1 MKYVKLIVLVLITHF
16 ASAQSM
22 ITASG
27 NEPFIEVKVSDTI
40 MAKPDFLKILIE
52 IQKPEE
58 EYDYWDDYS
67 YDSSTTRGKKDES
80 KKQNE
85 KEEVNTQE
93 LIKKILDN
101 YKLSYIFHEENKGG
115 GMFSLEPGVYSN
127 AFEVTLNDIS
137 IHNKLMDELN
147 MIENTKNKV
156 ASAEVKNK
164 HPYELKLV
172 EKLMKKANL
181 EAQAIAKAMG
191 VELDKPLNVSNQT
204 WSDIYSSM
212 FSNPQSMGG
221 MGALFSMMG
230 NLFKSPEQQT
240 KVVIDKSLVIRYGY
254 K

>member
-1 MKYVKLIVLVLITHF
+1 MKVIQLAILILITQF
-16 ASAQSM
+16 VFAQSM
-22 ITASG
+22 ITVSG
-27 NEPFIEVKVSDTI
+27 NEPFIEVKVSDTLTVS
-40 MAKPDFLKILIE
+40 PDFLKILVE
-52 IQKPEE
+52 IQKPVE

-67 YDSSTTRGKKDES
+67 YDSSTSRSKKEEN
-80 KKQNE
+80 KKQNV
-85 KEEVNTQE
+85 KEEVNTQD
-93 LIKKILDN
+93 LIKKVLDR
-101 YKLSYIFHEENKGG
+101 YKLSYIFHEESKSG
-115 GMFSLEPGVYSN
+115 GMFSLDPGVYSN
-127 AFEVTLNDIS
+127 AFEFTLNDIS

-147 MIENTKNKV
+147 QIENTKTKI

-230 NLFKSPEQQT
+230 NMFKSKEQQT
-240 KVVIDKSLVIRYGY
+240 KVVIEKSLVIRYGY

>member
-1 MKYVKLIVLVLITHF
+1 MKYVKLIVLVMITHF

-22 ITASG
+22 ITVFG

-40 MAKPDFLKILIE
+40 IVSPDFLKILVE
-52 IQKPEE
+52 IQKQEE
-58 EYDYWDDYS
+58 EYDYWDDYT
-67 YDSSTTRGKKDES
+67 YDTSNSRGKKEDT
-80 KKQNE
+80 KKQDV
-85 KEEVNTQE
+85 KEEVNTKD
-93 LIKKILDN
+93 LIVKVLDK
-101 YKLSYIFHEENKGG
+101 YKLSYVFHEENKSG

-127 AFEVTLNDIS
+127 AFEITLNDMS

-147 MIENTKNKV
+147 QIENTKNKI
-156 ASAEVKNK
+156 ASAEVKSK

-172 EKLMKKANL
+172 EKLMNKANL

-191 VELDKPLNVSNQT
+191 VELGKPLNVSNQS
-204 WSDIYSSM
+204 WSDLYSSM
-212 FSNPQSMGG
+212 FNNPQGMGG

-230 NLFKSPEQQT
+230 NMFKSPEHQT